1 MHVTPLTWITR
12 ALWVLLPFTLG
23 ALLGDAAAEA
33 STAGADTALGVAVA
47 AWAVWVLGL
56 FALFVLLPDALVALR
71 VVAPLPLLAGAVA
84 AVVQTPGALGWIGLA
99 VAAAVA
105 VLSMSADVGSDF
117 VNGSSYG
124 DEHRVALRP
133 PTALLVGPI
142 EAVWAGTA
150 VPLPVAVV
158 LGVSGQWAGAAVLGV
173 VGVGLAFVGFRALSR
188 LARRWL
194 VLVPAGIT
202 VVDPMALAEP
212 ILLRRTSIARLG
224 PAPADTDALDLT
236 VGAGGL
242 ILQVDLSTPVELVPA
257 PSRRGAVAEPQE
269 VAAVLVAPSRP
280 GELLR
285 LAESRRIAVARR

>member
-33 STAGADTALGVAVA
+33 STAGADASLGVAVA

-56 FALFVLLPDALVALR
+56 FALFVMLPDALVVLR

-84 AVVQTPGALGWIGLA
+84 AVAQTPGALGWIGLA

-124 DEHRVALRP
+124 DERRVALRP

-158 LGVSGQWAGAAVLGV
+158 LGVSRQWAGAAVLGV
-173 VGVGLAFVGFRALSR
+173 VGVGLALVGFRALSR

>member
-23 ALLGDAAAEA
+23 ALLGDAAGI

-47 AWAVWVLGL
+47 AWVVWVLGL
-56 FALFVLLPDALVALR
+56 FALFVMLPDALVVLR

-84 AVVQTPGALGWIGLA
+84 AVVQTPGALGWVGLA

-105 VLSMSADVGSDF
+105 VLSMSADVGSGF

-124 DEHRVALRP
+124 DERRVALRP
-133 PTALLVGPI
+133 PTALLIGPI

-158 LGVSGQWAGAAVLGV
+158 LGVSRQWAGAAVLGV
-173 VGVGLAFVGFRALSR
+173 VGAGLAFVGFRALSR
-188 LARRWL
+188 LTRRWL

-242 ILQVDLSTPVELVPA
+242 ILQVDLSGPVELVPA
-257 PSRRGAVAEPQE
+257 APRRGAVAEPQE

-280 GELLR
+280 GELLQ